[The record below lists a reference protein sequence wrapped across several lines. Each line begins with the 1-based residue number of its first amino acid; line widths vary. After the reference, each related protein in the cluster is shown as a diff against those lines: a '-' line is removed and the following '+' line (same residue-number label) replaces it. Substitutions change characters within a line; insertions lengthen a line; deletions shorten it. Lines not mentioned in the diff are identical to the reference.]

1 MASRAW
7 VAIYIIMQN
16 NIDLMVAYANK
27 IALGLAMKEHAVNQK
42 TIEQEGRTV
51 YGSSINT

>member
-1 MASRAW
+1 M
-7 VAIYIIMQN
+7 AIYIIMQN